1 MTISEAKD
9 EGNIEKQVEDDLLND
24 QLNKS
29 EEMLVSSKR
38 QENLDVFEMEKICS
52 FEDDEFDFLTLNER
66 VGRLTELREWFYEE
80 YGDTA
85 AEKSGFVHA
94 LSVESRLLTFL
105 IARNFDVAAASTMVE
120 KHVSWLAKYDIYS
133 IDVNV
138 HCPNAFKSG
147 CWRVAGA
154 DNEGTP
160 IIWIQAKLW
169 KPREY
174 YSVDEY
180 IYYIGWMVENTRRIS
195 MNKTAKREE
204 KVNMLYDMEGF
215 SMFTCD
221 MRCIKNLITVLQDHF
236 PESLKR
242 AFVVN
247 TNLAFQAMMK
257 LVQYLLSKRTT
268 RKMFILGSDES
279 MKKTLLSCIPSE
291 VLPTKYGGT
300 CEIEYPIGSDQ
311 YIKQLH

>member
-1 MTISEAKD
+1 
-9 EGNIEKQVEDDLLND
+9 
-24 QLNKS
+24 
-29 EEMLVSSKR
+29 
-38 QENLDVFEMEKICS
+38 
-52 FEDDEFDFLTLNER
+52 
-66 VGRLTELREWFYEE
+66 
-80 YGDTA
+80 
-85 AEKSGFVHA
+85 
-94 LSVESRLLTFL
+94 
-105 IARNFDVAAASTMVE
+105 
-120 KHVSWLAKYDIYS
+120 
-133 IDVNV
+133 
-138 HCPNAFKSG
+138 
-147 CWRVAGA
+147 
-154 DNEGTP
+154 
-160 IIWIQAKLW
+160 
-169 KPREY
+169 
-174 YSVDEY
+174 
-180 IYYIGWMVENTRRIS
+180 
-195 MNKTAKREE
+195 MNKTKQREE

-247 TNLAFQAMMK
+247 TNIAFQAMMK

-268 RKMFILGSDES
+268 RKMFILGCDES